1 MSDGLSLLFPLYPE
15 NLTTWSL
22 GLFGYN
28 SYSIHG
34 KKEEVENPGYSG
46 SIEFQE
52 CGSDG
57 SDPDKL
63 FSLAKAPDGV
73 GFQIR
78 SIKHMEQVCS

>member
-1 MSDGLSLLFPLYPE
+1 MISLIAFSAVHPK
-15 NLTTWSL
+15 NLTTWFP

-34 KKEEVENPGYSG
+34 KEEDENHGYSG

-52 CGSDG
+52 CGSG
-57 SDPDKL
+57 GAEPAKL
-63 FSLAKAPDGV
+63 FRLVKAANGI